1 MKAYLIGKNVII
13 NGRRT
18 SLRLEQALWD
28 AVGDICDKEGLTLY
42 ELITLIDHGRD
53 KISRTSAV
61 RTFIVTYLH
70 NLATENGRLRK
81 GTVSSILPPLAVR
94 LKTNQH

>member
-1 MKAYLIGKNVII
+1 MNGKLISRNVTI

-18 SLRLEQALWD
+18 SLRLEQVLWD
-28 AVGDICDKEGLTLY
+28 AVEDICDKEGLELN
-42 ELITLIDHGRD
+42 ELITLIDQRRN

-61 RTFIVTYLH
+61 RTFTVTYLH
-70 NLATENGRLRK
+70 NLATDKGRLRK
-81 GTVSSILPPLAVR
+81 GTVSSMLSPLAVR

>member
-1 MKAYLIGKNVII
+1 MNGMLISKNVTI

-18 SLRLEQALWD
+18 SLRLEQVLWD
-28 AVGDICDKEGLTLY
+28 AVGDICDKEGLTLH
-42 ELITLIDHGRD
+42 ELITLIDHRRN

-70 NLATENGRLRK
+70 DLATEKGRFRK
-81 GTVSSILPPLAVR
+81 GTISSILPLLTDHR
-94 LKTNQH
+94 

>member
-1 MKAYLIGKNVII
+1 MKVGLVSRNVII

-28 AVGDICDKEGLTLY
+28 AVGDVCDKEGLTLH
-42 ELITLIDHGRD
+42 ELITLIDHRRN

-61 RTFIVTYLH
+61 RSFTVTYLH
-70 NLATENGRLRK
+70 DLATENGRLRK
-81 GTVSSILPPLAVR
+81 ETVSSILPPLAVSLR
-94 LKTNQH
+94 TNQH

>member
-1 MKAYLIGKNVII
+1 MNGKLISRNVTI

-28 AVGDICDKEGLTLY
+28 ALSDICKNEGLTVHN
-42 ELITLIDHGRD
+42 LISSVDYRRHD
-53 KISRTSAV
+53 VSRTSAV

-70 NLATENGRLRK
+70 TLATEKGRLRK
-81 GTVSSILPPLAVR
+81 GNVSSILPLI
-94 LKTNQH
+94 

>member
-1 MKAYLIGKNVII
+1 MKANLISRNVVI

-42 ELITLIDHGRD
+42 ELITLIDHRRD

-61 RTFIVTYLH
+61 RTVIVTYLH
-70 NLATENGRLRK
+70 ALATEKGYLQK
-81 GTVSSILPPLAVR
+81 GTVSSILHQLADR
-94 LKTNQH
+94 R

>member
-1 MKAYLIGKNVII
+1 MKANLISRNVTI
-13 NGRRT
+13 NGHRT

-28 AVGDICDKEGLTLY
+28 AVGDICDKEGLTLH
-42 ELITLIDHGRD
+42 ELITLIDHRRN

-61 RTFIVTYLH
+61 RTFIVTYLLA
-70 NLATENGRLRK
+70 LATEKSRLRK

>member
-1 MKAYLIGKNVII
+1 MKANLISRNVSI

-18 SLRLEQALWD
+18 RLRLEQALWD
-28 AVGDICDKEGLTLY
+28 ALGDICDKEGLTLHN
-42 ELITLIDHGRD
+42 LITVIDHRRK

-70 NLATENGRLRK
+70 DLATENGRLRK
-81 GTVSSILPPLAVR
+81 GTVSSILPPLAVHLR
-94 LKTNQH
+94 TNQH

>member
-1 MKAYLIGKNVII
+1 MNGKLISKNVTI

-18 SLRLEQALWD
+18 SLRLERAIWD
-28 AVGDICDKEGLTLY
+28 AIGDICDKEGLTHH
-42 ELITLIDHGRD
+42 ELITFIDHRRN

-61 RTFIVTYLH
+61 RTFTVTYLH
-70 NLATENGRLRK
+70 DLATEKGRLRK
-81 GTVSSILPPLAVR
+81 GTVLSILPPLAVR